1 MHSSGGATAVEA
13 LTHLELAHAAPDWP
27 VGVILASGQ
36 GGQVRANPAAVE
48 LLARLGASVA
58 PDDLFATFADCAPG
72 LRLSAARLSAP
83 GQNLR
88 RRLRG
93 QDGAVVAL
101 TLIRAGDGGFNVLL
115 DDETALARAEDEA
128 HRQRARCAAL
138 ADHAC
143 GGAVFTLDAEG
154 RIASWSRS
162 AEQYEGLSA
171 GEALGLSLH
180 TLLER
185 SHFAADARALLGEA
199 ARSADS
205 VAAGWR
211 LAAGGNPA
219 WATLTLR
226 AVRAADGSLDGFVA
240 IARDA
245 APSSGREAELRRLAE
260 TDSLTGMLNRRAF
273 FATARAALHCMRKQ
287 AATMAVVAF
296 DIDEFKA
303 LNDTY
308 GHGAG
313 DAALRALAD
322 AALGD
327 VRRGDLTGRLGGDEF
342 AIALPRTDLARATAI
357 AERLRARIE
366 ALRITHRGAT
376 LRLTASFGVATQ
388 STRREPFEETL
399 ARADEAL
406 YRAKA
411 EGRNRVARA

>member
-1 MHSSGGATAVEA
+1 MKA

-27 VGVILASGQ
+27 VGVILASAQ
-36 GGQVRANPAAVE
+36 GGTVSANSAAAE
-48 LLARLGASVA
+48 LLARLGATVS
-58 PDDLFATFADCAPG
+58 PDDLFETFAQCAPD

-93 QDGAVVAL
+93 PCGAVVAL
-101 TLIRAGDGGFNVLL
+101 TLIRAGDGGLNALL
-115 DDETALARAEDEA
+115 ADETALARAEDEA
-128 HRQRARCAAL
+128 HRQRARFAAL

-143 GGAVFTLDAEG
+143 GSAVFTLDTEG
-154 RIASWSRS
+154 RVSSWSRS
-162 AEQYEGLSA
+162 AERYEGLSA
-171 GEALGLSLH
+171 GEALGLSLQ

-199 ARSADS
+199 ARNADS

-211 LAAGGNPA
+211 LASGGNPA
-219 WATLTLR
+219 WASITLR
-226 AVRAADGSLDGFVA
+226 AVRAADGALDGFVA
-240 IARDA
+240 IASDTT
-245 APSSGREAELRRLAE
+245 PSSGREAELRRLAE

-273 FATARAALHCMRKQ
+273 FDTARAALHCMRKQ
-287 AATMAVVAF
+287 AGTMAIVAF
-296 DIDEFKA
+296 DLDQFKA
-303 LNDTY
+303 LNDSH

-327 VRRGDLTGRLGGDEF
+327 VRRGDLVGRLGGDEF

-357 AERLRARIE
+357 AERLRARVE
-366 ALRITHRGAT
+366 ALRISHRGAT

-388 STRREPFEETL
+388 TTRREPFEETL
-399 ARADEAL
+399 ARADAAL